1 MAAQQAQG
9 LPFGQQQ
16 PAAGLVLPG
25 RHPGDFA
32 SDPLHAHPRFRKIKD
47 IGAGTYGFVMLAHD
61 SETGEEVAIKFLER
75 GKTLGKMVE
84 REILSHRLCSAHPH
98 IVRFQEL
105 FLTPRYLAIVMEYAS
120 GGDLFEY
127 TLRSEGHLSEDEA
140 RWMFQQLVSAVAFCH
155 RCGIVNRD
163 IKLENALLSRSPA
176 SPQPLLKL
184 CDFGYSKN
192 EHVDSACKTAAGTPE
207 YVAPEMVL
215 TQGNY
220 DGKAADVWSCGIFL
234 YVTLNGAYP
243 FHTEPGD
250 KLAIKRMVKG
260 LFKFHVE
267 VSPACEDLLRR
278 MLVANPADRI
288 SIEDVM
294 RHPWYAHNLPATLAK
309 VNRRVPKPWE
319 LKQGEEDIQRIVLE
333 AQEVDALALGG
344 LRGLRP

>member
-1 MAAQQAQG
+1 M
-9 LPFGQQQ
+9 
-16 PAAGLVLPG
+16 
-25 RHPGDFA
+25 DF
-32 SDPLHAHPRFRKIKD
+32 SNDPLMGQTRWKRVKD
-47 IGAGTYGFVMLAHD
+47 IGAGTYGFVVAAQD
-61 SETGEEVAIKFLER
+61 VETGENVAIKFLER

-98 IVRFQEL
+98 IVRFKEL
-105 FLTPRYLAIVMEYAS
+105 FLTPRYLAIVMEYAT

-127 TLRSEGHLSEDEA
+127 TLRSDGHLSEDEGRA
-140 RWMFQQLVSAVAFCH
+140 LFQQLVSAVAFCH
-155 RCGIVNRD
+155 RAGVVNRD
-163 IKLENALLSRSPA
+163 IKLENALLTPSGGEA
-176 SPQPLLKL
+176 PLLKL

-220 DGKAADVWSCGIFL
+220 DGKPADVWSCGIFL

-260 LFKFHVE
+260 MFKFHVE
-267 VSPACEDLLRR
+267 VSPACEDLMRR
-278 MLVANPADRI
+278 MLTANPAERI

-294 RHPWYAHNLPATLAK
+294 RHPWYTHKLPEPIAR
-309 VNRRVPKPWE
+309 VNKRPPKSVE
-319 LKQGEEDIQRIVLE
+319 SRQGEEEIRRLVAE
-333 AQEVDALALGG
+333 AQEVDTLALGAG
-344 LRGLRP
+344 ARYRRP